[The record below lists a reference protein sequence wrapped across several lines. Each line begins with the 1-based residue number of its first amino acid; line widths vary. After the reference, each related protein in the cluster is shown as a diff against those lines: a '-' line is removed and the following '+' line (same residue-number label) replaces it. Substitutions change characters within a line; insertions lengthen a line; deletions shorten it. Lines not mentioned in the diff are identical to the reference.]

1 MPPII
6 TRFLTGL
13 CLLAFF
19 VQAEKAVA
27 FSGPNNDDCFGAFS
41 VPVSY
46 DPCQLEYVYG
56 TNAGATDSS
65 PYVGQPSDDCGET
78 YKDGDVWF
86 KIEEVPYPGNILI
99 KIKAEEGMQ
108 MSLEAYIGYCGN
120 QLFPIGCADLESQ
133 SFLLLTDLGRNQTLY
148 IRVWEQKNDA
158 IGHFGIAAQS
168 VPKDIK
174 DLVLCDA
181 GGKYPANQFVLQFEE
196 GTSQEEIREVK
207 QHIILEWGGSLVKEC
222 DCGTEPMQLWQVGD
236 PTTLDDVRK
245 SSQQK
250 SGVDTTEYNF
260 IIEDYTTQ
268 QVRGQREP
276 FEPKYN
282 PFQPQSSVRVAIID
296 SGVAPNHNQLQAAFW
311 HNNDASNDCVPSADI
326 GYDFVRSFETPEDF
340 DGHGTGVN
348 GVVILNYPSDIQL
361 ELMNLKFFEG
371 DGYLFDAVC
380 AMHFALNK
388 EADIL
393 NLSWGFYRSTIPYM
407 LDQVLRRSA
416 KQDVFVVTSSGNDHF
431 DNDAV
436 GRWPSNADYPNV
448 LTVAAIEAF
457 PGADTTLAF
466 YSNYGHE
473 TVDLAANGF
482 FSTLAPP
489 NNQTPLAGTSLSAPF
504 VTRTASMMRAYFP
517 QLTAEQTQICLV
529 ETAKPVA
536 NLAGLLK
543 SEGVLDEEAALKCA
557 QEISAS
563 LSVLETSFTA
573 SVEADNSVTL
583 QWLRRADAMPV
594 VFSIER
600 SGTGKDWQTI
610 GERAATAG
618 QTHYQFQDRQP
629 QEGLNYYMLRWK
641 DDTGVMQQ
649 SAIVSVDIKS
659 PMQILPNPVKNGELY
674 IQLPEAQAME
684 KISLYDLSGKLVLE
698 QRPSARN
705 TTTVLIPASLSG
717 VYVLHVTTPQTT
729 LIRKLIIS
737 D

>member
-1 MPPII
+1 
-6 TRFLTGL
+6 
-13 CLLAFF
+13 
-19 VQAEKAVA
+19 
-27 FSGPNNDDCFGAFS
+27 
-41 VPVSY
+41 
-46 DPCQLEYVYG
+46 
-56 TNAGATDSS
+56 
-65 PYVGQPSDDCGET
+65 
-78 YKDGDVWF
+78 
-86 KIEEVPYPGNILI
+86 
-99 KIKAEEGMQ
+99 
-108 MSLEAYIGYCGN
+108 
-120 QLFPIGCADLESQ
+120 
-133 SFLLLTDLGRNQTLY
+133 
-148 IRVWEQKNDA
+148 
-158 IGHFGIAAQS
+158 
-168 VPKDIK
+168 
-174 DLVLCDA
+174 
-181 GGKYPANQFVLQFEE
+181 
-196 GTSQEEIREVK
+196 
-207 QHIILEWGGSLVKEC
+207 
-222 DCGTEPMQLWQVGD
+222 
-236 PTTLDDVRK
+236 
-245 SSQQK
+245 
-250 SGVDTTEYNF
+250 
-260 IIEDYTTQ
+260 
-268 QVRGQREP
+268 
-276 FEPKYN
+276 
-282 PFQPQSSVRVAIID
+282 
-296 SGVAPNHNQLQAAFW
+296 
-311 HNNDASNDCVPSADI
+311 
-326 GYDFVRSFETPEDF
+326 
-340 DGHGTGVN
+340 
-348 GVVILNYPSDIQL
+348 
-361 ELMNLKFFEG
+361 
-371 DGYLFDAVC
+371 
-380 AMHFALNK
+380 
-388 EADIL
+388 
-393 NLSWGFYRSTIPYM
+393 
-407 LDQVLRRSA
+407 
-416 KQDVFVVTSSGNDHF
+416 
-431 DNDAV
+431 
-436 GRWPSNADYPNV
+436 
-448 LTVAAIEAF
+448 
-457 PGADTTLAF
+457 
-466 YSNYGHE
+466 
-473 TVDLAANGF
+473 
-482 FSTLAPP
+482 
-489 NNQTPLAGTSLSAPF
+489 
-504 VTRTASMMRAYFP
+504 MMRAYFP